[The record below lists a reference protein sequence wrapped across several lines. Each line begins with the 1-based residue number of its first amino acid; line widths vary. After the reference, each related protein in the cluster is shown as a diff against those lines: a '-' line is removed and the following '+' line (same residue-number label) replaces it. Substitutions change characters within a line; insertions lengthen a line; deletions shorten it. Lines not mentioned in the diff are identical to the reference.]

1 MTAIIAHCGGE
12 TQLRRIVWLGLL
24 FALFEVSQGLAPG
37 FAMESAAIATSHA
50 TASLITDTDVFAPGQ
65 AFHLALRLRLAPG
78 WHTYWQ
84 NPGDAGIPPSL
95 DLKLPSGVTAGPI
108 VWPAPEVL
116 PEPPL
121 VAYGYTGE
129 VVLPLAIT
137 PPAPFIGPLTISAT
151 ARYLVCAT
159 ICVPEEAELS
169 LLLPVG
175 APSKSPQAGL
185 FSTART
191 PSASVWPAEVAPD
204 GTVSVRG
211 SGAVQAAT
219 FFPLKSGL
227 IVPSAPQTLH
237 ATADGFS
244 LALQP
249 DTGFDAT
256 ANLTGVLSVTQGG
269 QTRYV
274 SVSALPGPKP
284 EPGYDLP
291 HLLLLAFA
299 GGLILNGMPCVFPV
313 LAMKAL
319 ALARMSG
326 GARREMRAHAF
337 SYTAGVVLAF
347 LALALTLLGLR
358 SAGLAA
364 GWGFQFQ
371 SPIFVAAMAWLL
383 FGVGLNLSGV
393 FQVGVPMTGAGQ
405 NLAAR
410 SGHAGSFFTGLL
422 AALVA
427 TPCTAPFMGAA
438 LAAALAAP
446 AATEIAIFVA
456 MGLGLAAP
464 YILLG
469 MIPGAARLFPRPGRW
484 MEVLRQGL
492 AFPMY
497 SASAWLL
504 WVVNQE
510 AGPSGVLGTA
520 SGLVLLGFAAWAG
533 GLSQS
538 ASGQGRR
545 LGQSAALAAILAA
558 LAILPGIGA
567 SSFPST
573 TDAETFSPSRLAA
586 LQAEGRPVFV
596 NLTAAWCVT
605 CLVNERVALSPAAVQ
620 QAFADHRVAYLKGD
634 WTRQDPDITAFLH
647 RAGRDGVPL
656 YLLYSPGNPVPTV
669 LPQILTERAV
679 LDEVARS
686 GG

>member
-1 MTAIIAHCGGE
+1 
-12 TQLRRIVWLGLL
+12 LRRIGLL
-24 FALFEVSQGLAPG
+24 GVLLALFAIGQALSPAW
-37 FAMESAAIATSHA
+37 AMESAAVATSHA
-50 TASLITDTDVFAPGQ
+50 TASLITDTDHFAPGQ
-65 AFHLALRLRLAPG
+65 MFHLGLRLRLAPA
-78 WHTYWQ
+78 WHTYWE
-84 NPGDAGIPPSL
+84 NPGDAGVPPSL
-95 DLKLPSGVTAGPI
+95 DLKLPQGVVAGPI

-137 PPAPFIGPLTISAT
+137 HSTTVTGPLTVSAT

-159 ICVPEEAELS
+159 ICVPEEAEFS
-169 LLLPVG
+169 LLIPLG
-175 APSKSPQAGL
+175 
-185 FSTART
+185 T
-191 PSASVWPAEVAPD
+191 PSASPQATLFATARKPVPSAWTAQIAPD
-204 GTVSVRG
+204 GTLSVRG
-211 SGAVQAAT
+211 SGTVQAAT
-219 FFPLKSGL
+219 FFPRKSGL
-227 IVPSAPQTLH
+227 IVPSAAQTLH
-237 ATADGFS
+237 PTSDGFS

-249 DTGFDAT
+249 DTAFDT
-256 ANLTGVLSVTQGG
+256 KANLDGVLSVRQGG

-274 SVSALPGPKP
+274 SISAQPGPKP
-284 EPGYDLP
+284 APGYDLP
-291 HLLLLAFA
+291 RLLLLAFA

-326 GARREMRAHAF
+326 GARREMRAHAL

-347 LALALTLLGLR
+347 LGLALTLLGLR

-371 SPIFVAAMAWLL
+371 SPIFVAAMVWLL

-393 FQVGVPMTGAGQ
+393 FQVGIPLTGAGQ
-405 NLAAR
+405 SLAAR

-427 TPCTAPFMGAA
+427 TPCTAPFMGVAI
-438 LAAALAAP
+438 AAALAAP
-446 AATEIAIFVA
+446 APTEIAVFVA

-464 YILLG
+464 YALLG
-469 MIPGAARLFPRPGRW
+469 AVPGLARLTPRPGRW
-484 MEVLRQGL
+484 MEILRQGL

-497 SASAWLL
+497 AVSAWLL

-510 AGPSGVLGTA
+510 AGSSGVLGTA

-538 ASGQGRR
+538 AHGQWRR

-567 SSFPST
+567 ASGPAVAS
-573 TDAETFSPSRLAA
+573 AEAFSPARLAA

-596 NLTAAWCVT
+596 NMTASWCIT

-620 QAFADHRVAYLKGD
+620 QAFAEHRVAYLKGD
-634 WTRQDPDITAFLH
+634 WTRQDSDITAVLH
-647 RAGRDGVPL
+647 EAGREGVPL
-656 YLLYSPGNPVPTV
+656 YLLYRPGNPVPTI
-669 LPQILTERAV
+669 LPQILTEHTV